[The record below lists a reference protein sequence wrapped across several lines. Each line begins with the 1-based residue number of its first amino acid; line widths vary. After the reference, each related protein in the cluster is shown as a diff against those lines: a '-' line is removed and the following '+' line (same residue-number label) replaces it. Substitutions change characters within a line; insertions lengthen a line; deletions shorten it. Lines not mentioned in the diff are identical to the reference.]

1 MALYSAI
8 GSQFKASLMKE
19 FDSLLD
25 ERIKSVI
32 TQTLKQVAHDYDLD
46 YKALKNRYCS
56 KESLVEYV
64 TVDLNEARQ
73 EARHEV
79 ETQIV
84 DHDEYAF
91 EPEPEPVVKPK
102 AKVTAS
108 KPKPAMALSKMKKA
122 ELVEECEVR
131 GLDSEGTVSQ
141 LRERLKNSRDPEP
154 AKKKASPKKK
164 VAEGDPDP
172 VKKKASPKKKKV
184 EGDPDKKK
192 PVKKKKE
199 EPAPVPH
206 AVVALEEEDEDDDGV
221 HVKPALEDEDDE
233 DVCRR
238 VPVDGDGDEFEVEDD
253 DSGFEKKLRA
263 ILLEAGELEEEEDE
277 LPPPFA
283 SATTASDSK
292 TTTVRPRRRMA
303 RTRSICATGLRPSF
317 TNDLFSSPIV
327 TGASKA
333 RISLPLTLE

>member
-1 MALYSAI
+1 MALYTAI

-64 TVDLNEARQ
+64 TVDLNEARH
-73 EARHEV
+73 EARHEA

-91 EPEPEPVVKPK
+91 EPEPEPKVTVPK

-108 KPKPAMALSKMKKA
+108 KPAMALSKMKKA

-141 LRERLKNSRDPEP
+141 LRERLKDSRDPEP
-154 AKKKASPKKK
+154 VKTKKKASPKKK

-172 VKKKASPKKKKV
+172 VKKKASPRKKKV
-184 EGDPDKKK
+184 EGDP
-192 PVKKKKE
+192 VKKKKVAPV
-199 EPAPVPH
+199 PAPVPPPH
-206 AVVALEEEDEDDDGV
+206 VALEEEDEDEDDDGV
-221 HVKPALEDEDDE
+221 HVKPALEEEDEDDE

-263 ILLEAGELEEEEDE
+263 ILLEAGELEEEEEE
-277 LPPPFA
+277 L
-283 SATTASDSK
+283 D
-292 TTTVRPRRRMA
+292 
-303 RTRSICATGLRPSF
+303 
-317 TNDLFSSPIV
+317 
-327 TGASKA
+327 
-333 RISLPLTLE
+333 

>member
-1 MALYSAI
+1 MALYTAI

-64 TVDLNEARQ
+64 TTVDLNEARHEARQ
-73 EARHEV
+73 EA

-91 EPEPEPVVKPK
+91 EPEPVVKPK
-102 AKVTAS
+102 AKANVTAS
-108 KPKPAMALSKMKKA
+108 KPAMALSKMKKA

-141 LRERLKNSRDPEP
+141 LRERLKDSRDPEP
-154 AKKKASPKKK
+154 AKTKKKASPKKK

-184 EGDPDKKK
+184 EGDPEPVKKK

-206 AVVALEEEDEDDDGV
+206 AVVALEEEDEDEDAV
-221 HVKPALEDEDDE
+221 HVKPALEDEDEDE
-233 DVCRR
+233 DVCHR
-238 VPVDGDGDEFEVEDD
+238 VPVDGDDEEFEVEDD

-263 ILLEAGELEEEEDE
+263 ILLEAGELEEEEEE
-277 LPPPFA
+277 L
-283 SATTASDSK
+283 D
-292 TTTVRPRRRMA
+292 
-303 RTRSICATGLRPSF
+303 
-317 TNDLFSSPIV
+317 
-327 TGASKA
+327 
-333 RISLPLTLE
+333 

>member
-1 MALYSAI
+1 MALYTAI

-64 TVDLNEARQ
+64 TVDLNEARH
-73 EARHEV
+73 EA

-91 EPEPEPVVKPK
+91 EPEPEPKVTVPKPK

-108 KPKPAMALSKMKKA
+108 KVKPAMALSKMKKA

-154 AKKKASPKKK
+154 VKKKASPKKK
-164 VAEGDPDP
+164 VAEGDPEP

-192 PVKKKKE
+192 KKKE
-199 EPAPVPH
+199 EPAPVPPPH
-206 AVVALEEEDEDDDGV
+206 VALEEEDEDDDGV
-221 HVKPALEDEDDE
+221 HVKPALEEEDEDDE

-263 ILLEAGELEEEEDE
+263 ILLEAGELEEEEEEE
-277 LPPPFA
+277 L
-283 SATTASDSK
+283 D
-292 TTTVRPRRRMA
+292 
-303 RTRSICATGLRPSF
+303 
-317 TNDLFSSPIV
+317 
-327 TGASKA
+327 
-333 RISLPLTLE
+333 